1 MKTRKLSE
9 RGVITLI
16 LVLTVIISTFL
27 LTLITNIQG
36 VHSQEWQK
44 EIGIQFECE

>member
-27 LTLITNIQG
+27 LTLITNIQE
-36 VHSQEWQK
+36 VHSQEWQQ
-44 EIGIQFECE
+44 EIGIQLECE

>member
-27 LTLITNIQG
+27 LTVITNIQE